1 MINIHAYFKM
11 QVLCMNSKRNSIA
24 QWHVN
29 LNFPVEPQI
38 CSYMYTYLVLAA
50 GAYIL
55 CYKCLAC
62 SMRWTQSKPRE
73 NVLPVSSKG
82 NHSLH
87 VHCCI
92 LGYKLG
98 THHSEIN
105 FKCSILQNNKI
116 MCLIYC
122 ANICYLSAKRLKE
135 RDH

>member
-1 MINIHAYFKM
+1 M
-11 QVLCMNSKRNSIA
+11 QVLCMKGTVA
-24 QWHVN
+24 QWFSRRATDLQLHVHLSCQTKQHEMN
-29 LNFPVEPQI
+29 AVKTFD
-38 CSYMYTYLVLAA
+38 M
-50 GAYIL
+50 AY
-55 CYKCLAC
+55 
-62 SMRWTQSKPRE
+62 
-73 NVLPVSSKG
+73 VLPVSSKG
-82 NHSLH
+82 NHSLR